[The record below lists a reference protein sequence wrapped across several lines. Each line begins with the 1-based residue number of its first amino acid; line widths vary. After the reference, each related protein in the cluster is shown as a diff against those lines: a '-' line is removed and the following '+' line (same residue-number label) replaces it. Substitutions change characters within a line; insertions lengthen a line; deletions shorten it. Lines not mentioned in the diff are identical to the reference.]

1 MNIGRLSEPGMPD
14 RTPQIIRRYRSCRFG
29 QIHLRYLAA
38 NHDETCPPLLCLHP
52 APYSGAWF
60 TTVMP
65 LLNEGRAIIAPDYPG
80 YGGSTP
86 TKSLP
91 SIDDYALAMLDT
103 LDDMNVSRA
112 NILGFHTGCLV
123 GAELALRAEAKVAR
137 LILVDIPF
145 FTAEDRTEVYAS
157 AVQQRAFSSGL
168 SSLALEWDTKI
179 TQRLESMSFKRA
191 FELFVESLRAGDRSH
206 WGFHAA
212 CTYPSDEKFPHV
224 TTPVRVIATRS
235 RLLEPTRHAARALRH
250 AELVE
255 CLDIKRAVFDEG
267 ATGIAAEI
275 RAALS

>member
-1 MNIGRLSEPGMPD
+1 MNIDRSSEPAMPE

-29 QIHLRYLAA
+29 QTHLRYLAA
-38 NHDETCPPLLCLHP
+38 NHDEIYSPLLCLHP

-86 TKSLP
+86 TRSLP
-91 SIDDYALAMLDT
+91 SVDDYALAMLDT

-112 NILGFHTGCLV
+112 DVLGFHTGCLV
-123 GAELALRAEAKVAR
+123 GAELALRAETKIAR

-145 FTAEDRTEVYAS
+145 FTAEERTEMYAS
-157 AVQQRAFSSGL
+157 GVQPRAFSGGL
-168 SSLALEWDTKI
+168 SSLAPEWDSKVA
-179 TQRLESMSFKRA
+179 QRLEAMSFKRA
-191 FELFVESLRAGDRSH
+191 FELFVESLQAGDRSH

-212 CTYPSDEKFPHV
+212 YTYPSDEKFPLV
-224 TTPVRVIATRS
+224 TTPLRVIATRS
-235 RLLEPTRHAARALRH
+235 SLLEPTRRAARALPQ
-250 AELVE
+250 AEFVE
-255 CLDIKRAVFDEG
+255 RLDIKRAVFDEG

-275 RAALS
+275 RAALN